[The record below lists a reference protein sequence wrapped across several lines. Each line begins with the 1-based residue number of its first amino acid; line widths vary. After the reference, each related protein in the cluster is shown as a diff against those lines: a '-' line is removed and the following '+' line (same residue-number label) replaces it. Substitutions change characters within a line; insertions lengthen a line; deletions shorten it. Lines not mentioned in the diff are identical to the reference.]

1 MSRTVTQANRHAPAR
16 KASRRLLPPL
26 TRQKVILRASL
37 FVFIVATVWAW
48 TYIGMDVT
56 VLVTGFGDIG
66 QLLAYMLPPT
76 FGDLNQAVALTFQT
90 LWMAVLG
97 TFLAVLFSVP
107 LAFAAARNT
116 SPHPAIRIVARGIIV
131 FTRAVPDLVFALVFV
146 RALGIGVL
154 AGVLALGFHSIGMI
168 GKLLADSIE
177 STDPMPQEAVTSTGG
192 KRSQVVIS
200 SLVPQIIPAFIGIV
214 LYRLDINLR
223 SATVLGLVGAGG
235 VGLLLKSRLGML
247 EYGEAL
253 GVVIIIIIFITAMEF
268 LSAAVRSLLL
278 GSENIAGVAGAPRF
292 SLGNQLFSVFARRR
306 KGSAAVAQPTRD
318 EPTTTAV
325 SAASRVLPPLDSER
339 RQKLMYSFIFVGLLA
354 ISWSAVDVSP
364 LEFFT
369 SLGDIVVTAGRFLPP
384 DFSEIGDALMTGML
398 ESIAIAIVSTFLGTL
413 LSFPLGLLAARNV
426 TVNKVVY
433 GITRLVLLLI
443 RGIPELIIAV
453 IFVAAIGLGP
463 IAGVF
468 ALTVGTA
475 GFFAKLIADTLE
487 EVHRRP
493 REAVFAT
500 GATRMQEIATSVV
513 PPAAPTLVG
522 LFLYIL
528 DINIRTSTVLGIVG
542 GGGIG
547 FLLFNSIRVL
557 EFQATGAIIFT
568 IFLVVY
574 AVELLSMYIRKQIQ

>member
-1 MSRTVTQANRHAPAR
+1 
-16 KASRRLLPPL
+16 
-26 TRQKVILRASL
+26 
-37 FVFIVATVWAW
+37 
-48 TYIGMDVT
+48 
-56 VLVTGFGDIG
+56 
-66 QLLAYMLPPT
+66 
-76 FGDLNQAVALTFQT
+76 
-90 LWMAVLG
+90 
-97 TFLAVLFSVP
+97 
-107 LAFAAARNT
+107 
-116 SPHPAIRIVARGIIV
+116 
-131 FTRAVPDLVFALVFV
+131 
-146 RALGIGVL
+146 
-154 AGVLALGFHSIGMI
+154 
-168 GKLLADSIE
+168 
-177 STDPMPQEAVTSTGG
+177 
-192 KRSQVVIS
+192 
-200 SLVPQIIPAFIGIV
+200 
-214 LYRLDINLR
+214 
-223 SATVLGLVGAGG
+223 
-235 VGLLLKSRLGML
+235 LLKSRLGML

-253 GVVIIIIIFITAMEF
+253 GVVVIIIIFITAMEF

-292 SLGNQLFSVFARRR
+292 SLGNQLFSVLTRRR
-306 KGSAAVAQPTRD
+306 NGASAVSQPTRD
-318 EPTTTAV
+318 EPTTTGV

-354 ISWSAVDVSP
+354 ISWFAVDFSP

-384 DFSEIGDALMTGML
+384 DFSEIGDALVTGML
-398 ESIAIAIVSTFLGTL
+398 ESIAIAIVSTFLGTV

-426 TVNKVVY
+426 TVNKFVY
-433 GITRLVLLLI
+433 GITRLVLLII
-443 RGIPELIIAV
+443 RGVPELIIAV

-475 GFFAKLIADTLE
+475 GFFAKLIADVLE
-487 EVHRRP
+487 EVDRRP

-513 PPAAPTLVG
+513 PPSAPTLVG

-557 EFQATGAIIFT
+557 EFQATGAIILT

>member
-1 MSRTVTQANRHAPAR
+1 MSTTVTESNRQAPGRQP
-16 KASRRLLPPL
+16 SRRLLPPI
-26 TRQKVILRASL
+26 TRQKVVLRASL
-37 FVFIVATVWAW
+37 FFFIVATVWSW

-66 QLLAYMLPPT
+66 QLLTYMLPPT
-76 FGDLNQAVALTFQT
+76 FGDLNQAISLTFQT

-116 SPHPAIRIVARGIIV
+116 SPHPIVRVVARGIIV
-131 FTRAVPDLVFALVFV
+131 FTRAVPDLVFALIFV

-154 AGVLALGFHSIGMI
+154 PGVLALGFHSIGMI

-192 KRSQVVIS
+192 RRSQVIVS

-235 VGLLLKSRLGML
+235 VGLLLKARLGML

-253 GVVIIIIIFITAMEF
+253 GVVVIIIIFITVMEF

-278 GSENIAGVAGAPRF
+278 GSENVAGVANAPRF
-292 SLGNQLFSVFARRR
+292 SLGNQLFAIVTRR
-306 KGSAAVAQPTRD
+306 KKNSAPSAPQSSD
-318 EPTTTAV
+318 EESKDAV
-325 SAASRVLPPLDSER
+325 STAGRVLPPLDSER
-339 RQKLMYSFIFVGLLA
+339 RQKLIYSLVFVGLLTVSWFA
-354 ISWSAVDVSP
+354 VEISPW
-364 LEFFT
+364 EFVT
-369 SLGDIVVTAGRFLPP
+369 SFGDIVVTAGRFLPP
-384 DFSEIGDALMTGML
+384 DFSEIGDALVTGML
-398 ESIAIAIVSTFLGTL
+398 ESIAIALVSTFLGTL

-426 TVNKVVY
+426 TVNKFVY
-433 GITRLVLLLI
+433 GLTRLLLLII

-487 EVHRRP
+487 EVDRRP

-522 LFLYIL
+522 LFLYII

-557 EFQATGAIIFT
+557 EFQATGAIILT

>member
-1 MSRTVTQANRHAPAR
+1 MSTLSPRNTSSQRTQEFN
-16 KASRRLLPPL
+16 RRLLPPL
-26 TRQKVILRASL
+26 TRQKIILRASL

-48 TYIGMDVT
+48 TYIGIDVS
-56 VLVTGFGDIG
+56 VLVTGFGDIAR
-66 QLLAYMLPPT
+66 LLNYMLPPR
-76 FGDLNQAVALTFQT
+76 FDDLNQALDLTFQT

-97 TFLAVLFSVP
+97 TFLAVLLSVP

-116 SPHPAIRIVARGIIV
+116 SPHPVIRVIARGIIV
-131 FTRAVPDLVFALVFV
+131 FTRAVPDLVFALIFV

-154 AGVLALGFHSIGMI
+154 PGVLALGFHSIGMI

-192 KRSQVVIS
+192 RRGQVVMS

-247 EYGEAL
+247 EYGQAL
-253 GVVIIIIIFITAMEF
+253 GVVVIIIVFITVMEF
-268 LSAAVRSLLL
+268 LSAAVRGLLL
-278 GSENIAGVAGAPRF
+278 GNDNISGVANAPRF
-292 SLGNQLFSVFARRR
+292 SLGNQIYSLFAR
-306 KGSAAVAQPTRD
+306 KGKGNGATAVTNAADSAAARQ
-318 EPTTTAV
+318 EGL
-325 SAASRVLPPLDSER
+325 VLPPFDKER
-339 RQKLMYSFIFVGLLA
+339 SQKLIYSLIFVGLIA
-354 ISWSAVDVSP
+354 ISWFAVEFSP
-364 LEFFT
+364 WQFFT
-369 SLGDIVVTAGRFLPP
+369 SIGDIFGMAGRLLPP
-384 DFSEIGDALMTGML
+384 DFSEIGSDLTTGML
-398 ESIAIAIVSTFLGTL
+398 ETIAIALVSTFLGTL
-413 LSFPLGLLAARNV
+413 LSIPLGLLAARNV
-426 TVNKVVY
+426 SVNRFVY
-433 GITRLVLLLI
+433 GITRLVLLVI

-475 GFFAKLIADTLE
+475 GFFAKLIADALE
-487 EVHRRP
+487 EVDRKP

-500 GATRMQEIATSVV
+500 GATRMQEIAISVIPPTS
-513 PPAAPTLVG
+513 PTLVS
-522 LFLYIL
+522 LFLYIF
-528 DINIRTSTVLGIVG
+528 DINLRASTVLGIVG

-557 EFQATGAIIFT
+557 EFQATGAIILT
-568 IFLVVY
+568 IFVVVY
-574 AVELLSMYIRKQIQ
+574 AVELISMFIRKQIQ

>member
-1 MSRTVTQANRHAPAR
+1 MSTLSPRSRSSQIKSDSN
-16 KASRRLLPPL
+16 RRLLPPL

-48 TYIGMDVT
+48 TYIGIDIT
-56 VLVTGFGDIG
+56 VFVTGFGDIAR
-66 QLLAYMLPPT
+66 LLEYMLPPR
-76 FGDLNQAVALTFQT
+76 FDDFNQALDLTFQT

-97 TFLAVLFSVP
+97 TFLAVLLSVP

-116 SPHPAIRIVARGIIV
+116 SPHPVIRVVARGIIV
-131 FTRAVPDLVFALVFV
+131 FTRAVPDLVFALIFV

-192 KRSQVVIS
+192 RRGQVVMS

-235 VGLLLKSRLGML
+235 VGLLLKARLGML

-253 GVVIIIIIFITAMEF
+253 GVVVIIIVFITVMEF
-268 LSAAVRSLLL
+268 LSAAVRGLLL
-278 GSENIAGVAGAPRF
+278 GNDNISGVAKAPRF
-292 SLGNQLFSVFARRR
+292 SLGNQVYSLFTR
-306 KGSAAVAQPTRD
+306 KGSRNARM
-318 EPTTTAV
+318 
-325 SAASRVLPPLDSER
+325 ASSTESGSGQVRQDGLVLPPFDKER
-339 RQKLMYSFIFVGLLA
+339 SQKLIYSLIFVGLIA
-354 ISWSAVDVSP
+354 VSWFAVEFSP
-364 LEFFT
+364 WQFFT
-369 SLGDIVVTAGRFLPP
+369 SLGEIFSTAGRLLPP
-384 DFSEIGDALMTGML
+384 DFSEIGSDLVTGML
-398 ESIAIAIVSTFLGTL
+398 ETIAIALVSTFLGTL
-413 LSFPLGLLAARNV
+413 LSIPLGLLAARNV
-426 TVNKVVY
+426 TVNRFAY
-433 GITRLVLLLI
+433 GITRLVLLVI

-487 EVHRRP
+487 EVDRKP

-500 GATRMQEIATSVV
+500 GATRLQEIASSVIPPTS
-513 PPAAPTLVG
+513 PTLVS
-522 LFLYIL
+522 LFLYIF
-528 DINIRTSTVLGIVG
+528 DINLRASTVLGIVG

-557 EFQATGAIIFT
+557 EFQATGAIILT
-568 IFLVVY
+568 IFVVVY
-574 AVELLSMYIRKQIQ
+574 AVELISMYIRKQIQ

>member
-1 MSRTVTQANRHAPAR
+1 MSTLSPRSRPSQIKSDSN
-16 KASRRLLPPL
+16 RRLLPPL

-48 TYIGMDVT
+48 TYIGIDIT
-56 VLVTGFGDIG
+56 VFVTGFGDIAR
-66 QLLAYMLPPT
+66 LLEYMLPPR
-76 FGDLNQAVALTFQT
+76 FDDFNQALDLTFQT

-97 TFLAVLFSVP
+97 TFLAVLLSVP

-116 SPHPAIRIVARGIIV
+116 SPHPVIRVVARGIIV
-131 FTRAVPDLVFALVFV
+131 FTRAVPDLVFALIFV

-192 KRSQVVIS
+192 RRGQVVMS

-235 VGLLLKSRLGML
+235 VGLLLKARLGML

-253 GVVIIIIIFITAMEF
+253 GVVVIIIVFITVMEF
-268 LSAAVRSLLL
+268 LSAAVRGLLL
-278 GSENIAGVAGAPRF
+278 GNDNISGVAKAPRF
-292 SLGNQLFSVFARRR
+292 SLGNQVYSLFTRKESRNARMASSTES
-306 KGSAAVAQPTRD
+306 GSGQVRQD
-318 EPTTTAV
+318 GL
-325 SAASRVLPPLDSER
+325 VLPPFDKER
-339 RQKLMYSFIFVGLLA
+339 SQKLIYSLIFVGLIA
-354 ISWSAVDVSP
+354 VSWFAVEFSP
-364 LEFFT
+364 WQFVT
-369 SLGDIVVTAGRFLPP
+369 SLGEIFSTAGRLLPP
-384 DFSEIGDALMTGML
+384 DFSEIGSDLVTGML
-398 ESIAIAIVSTFLGTL
+398 ETIAIALVSTFLGTL
-413 LSFPLGLLAARNV
+413 LSIPLGLLAARNV
-426 TVNKVVY
+426 TVNRFAY
-433 GITRLVLLLI
+433 GITRLVLLVI

-487 EVHRRP
+487 EVDRKP

-500 GATRMQEIATSVV
+500 GATRLQEIASSVIPPTS
-513 PPAAPTLVG
+513 PTLVS
-522 LFLYIL
+522 LFLYIF
-528 DINIRTSTVLGIVG
+528 DINLRASTVLGIVG

-557 EFQATGAIIFT
+557 EFQATGAIILT
-568 IFLVVY
+568 IFVVVY
-574 AVELLSMYIRKQIQ
+574 AVELVSMYIRKQIQ